1 MILRVLMT
9 YSVRYKLETKTLFTR
24 KKIKLQNQTF
34 AKVI

>member
-1 MILRVLMT
+1 MT
-9 YSVRYKLETKTLFTR
+9 YSVRYKLETKTLFPR